1 MAKTIANS
9 GGATLLDEPRTG
21 FYRPGNGPDADAR
34 TARAPRGAAEADA
47 DEGETFLRAR
57 RRVPVRQGMLPPWA
71 RTRWGKIVVVA
82 GSATALGAGLALA
95 IMTRNFLDHD
105 PRFRIDSASSIQ
117 TVGNSEL
124 SRYDLLS
131 VFGSDIGRN
140 VFFVPLAQRRAE
152 LEHFPWVQRATV
164 MRVLPNQLRVS
175 VTERTPIAFVNV
187 GGKIALADGEG
198 VILEMTPQEI
208 AAKHYSFPVVSGIN
222 PGDPQSVRSARMQ
235 IYQKFIGD
243 LDAGGE
249 KVSAQLSEV
258 NLTDPE
264 DVRAM
269 VPAGGSDV
277 ELQFGQENFL
287 ARWRNY
293 ATHIVQWR
301 GQYPK
306 LAAVD
311 LRYEHEVVLKM
322 AHDAAG
328 AAPATPAKPAVA
340 DSGAIRGKTDARDA
354 APTKLA
360 RKDRLPDKARSQRR
374 GRPQGLKPKSSLA
387 AHGGAHAVPL
397 QSHAAGHP

>member
-1 MAKTIANS
+1 VAKTIANS

-21 FYRPGNGPDADAR
+21 FYRPGAGPE
-34 TARAPRGAAEADA
+34 AEARSVRPTRAASDTET

-57 RRVPVRQGMLPPWA
+57 RRVPVRQGILPPWA
-71 RTRWGKIVVVA
+71 KTRWGKMVVA
-82 GSATALGAGLALA
+82 VGCVTALGAGLAA
-95 IMTRNFLDHD
+95 VIMTRNFVDHD
-105 PRFRIDSASSIQ
+105 PRFRIDSADSIQ

-140 VFFVPLAQRRAE
+140 VFYVPLAVRRTE

-175 VTERTPIAFVNV
+175 VTERTPIAFVEVN
-187 GGKIALADGEG
+187 GRIALADGAG

-222 PGDPQSVRSARMQ
+222 PGDPLSVRGARMQ
-235 IYQKFIGD
+235 IYQRFVSD

-258 NLTDPE
+258 NLSDPV
-264 DVRAM
+264 DVRAT
-269 VPAGGSDV
+269 VPANGSDV
-277 ELQFGQENFL
+277 ELQFGQEDFL

-293 ATHIVQWR
+293 ATHIAQWR
-301 GQYPK
+301 TQYPK
-306 LAAVD
+306 LTAVD

-322 AHDAAG
+322 AHDAATPTSG
-328 AAPATPAKPAVA
+328 AADSAVSVAAPVAAAPAKAAKGKAPAKTH
-340 DSGAIRGKTDARDA
+340 GKQA
-354 APTKLA
+354 AK
-360 RKDRLPDKARSQRR
+360 
-374 GRPQGLKPKSSLA
+374 
-387 AHGGAHAVPL
+387 
-397 QSHAAGHP
+397 HAARGVR